1 MTIYTP
7 FGMPI
12 SFPMDYAFT
21 LLARLYP
28 KYRPSKVLKIA
39 EGMDKAPE
47 AVACLLSFV
56 VFSLNLSPIVL
67 FISASV
73 IPGIIYWMQVRSK
86 FIELVVYLGIIF
98 RMIGNFGIITIGLT
112 LFGYYSSG
120 WQGVAVFLS
129 TRFLGLIVIYSFI
142 DIQEIKRQVSLG
154 GFKYN
159 RYDMYFI
166 DAYRFCANK
175 IGVTLDLSVADQ
187 EIESDQWRAIYAD
200 YYQQNKIL
208 FEKYWNQFS

>member
-7 FGMPI
+7 SGMPI

-39 EGMDKAPE
+39 EGMDKAPG

-67 FISASV
+67 FISASI

-86 FIELVVYLGIIF
+86 FIELVIYLGVIF

-120 WQGVAVFLS
+120 WQGVATFLVA
-129 TRFLGLIVIYSFI
+129 RFFGLVVISSFI
-142 DIQEIKRQVSLG
+142 DSQEIKRQAALG

-159 RYDMYFI
+159 QYDKYFI

-175 IGVTLDLSVADQ
+175 IGITSDPSISER
-187 EIESDQWRAIYAD
+187 EIENDQWRETYAD
-200 YYQQNKIL
+200 YYQQNKVL